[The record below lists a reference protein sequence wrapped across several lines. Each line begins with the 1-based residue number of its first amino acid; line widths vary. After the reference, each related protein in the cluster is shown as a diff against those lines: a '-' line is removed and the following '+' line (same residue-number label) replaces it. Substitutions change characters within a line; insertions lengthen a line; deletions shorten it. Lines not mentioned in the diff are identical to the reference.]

1 MKTIFKFK
9 RTKRTPGT
17 TPTSSGFE
25 LRAEREYSLVLLNGK
40 LRFVTTDN
48 VRIVPLS
55 A

>member
-17 TPTSSGFE
+17 TPTSLGYE
-25 LRAEREYSLVLLNGK
+25 LRAEREYALVLFNGK

-48 VRIVPLS
+48 VRIAAL
-55 A
+55 